1 MNVENHLSKLNQFS
15 HLFLPSVNILVN
27 ILLHMITFTIHS
39 NWQGVWNY
47 MLPGMKSSG
56 VFRDGRVTSVEL
68 LDSMGFI
75 VAGFSNGGLHF
86 TLTLKFY

>member
-1 MNVENHLSKLNQFS
+1 
-15 HLFLPSVNILVN
+15 
-27 ILLHMITFTIHS
+27 
-39 NWQGVWNY
+39 

-56 VFRDGRVTSVEL
+56 VFKDGRVTSVEL
-68 LDSMGFI
+68 LDSMGCI